1 VNLSLLTCPRLS
13 VARVI
18 CTAVLTLGWA
28 CTSFAAPTAE
38 ADYCADYSVMRGESS
53 KGDYFWCL
61 GGAWHHV
68 VPTFDPNSADG
79 YGPTQ
84 LVPPLCVRFPD
95 QYDCATERFEPP
107 GY

>member
-1 VNLSLLTCPRLS
+1 MRVVLIAAIAAVGVLLGIAQPQL
-13 VARVI
+13 
-18 CTAVLTLGWA
+18 
-28 CTSFAAPTAE
+28 AE
-38 ADYCADYSVMRGESS
+38 AQTCDEYAVMRGD
-53 KGDYFWCL
+53 GQADYYWCL
-61 GGAWHHV
+61 GKAWHHV

-95 QYDCATERFEPP
+95 QYDCAGVRFQPP